1 MPARPFTGPSLSRRT
16 FLRGTAA
23 GALGIAAAG
32 TLGACGSGESGAES
46 DTLRVAFGWIL
57 NTEFGGYYVAEDKGY
72 YAEEG
77 LTVEFQGGG
86 PNAPTP
92 MQAVAAGSADIGI
105 AAGAPDLY
113 TAIGQGNDFV
123 ALGAQFQVSPAGLLS
138 LSARPIRTPR
148 ELASARILGQ
158 EGMQTT
164 LDAVLVGAGLD
175 PVYDFTPVGFDP
187 SPLVEGQGECY
198 TCFVTNQPITLEQQY
213 GLRQGDGYEVV
224 TFADLGSAQY
234 ADVVFVD
241 RTALAENRDRLVRF
255 MRATMRGWDDYLAD
269 PHAAAALAVDKYGVD
284 LGLEMAQQTRQAELQ
299 VPLIES
305 PSGLFAMD
313 VAAMEGPMWQAL
325 ASGGYE
331 NLPAP
336 ASFVD
341 LGVLAEARPPS

>member
-1 MPARPFTGPSLSRRT
+1 MSAHLSTGPGLSRRT
-16 FLRGTAA
+16 FLRGTAV
-23 GALGIAAAG
+23 GALGFAAAG
-32 TLGACGSGESGAES
+32 TLAACGSGDSTADS
-46 DTLRVAFGWIL
+46 DTVRVAFGWIL
-57 NTEFGGYYVAEDKGY
+57 NTEFGGYYVADDKGY

-138 LSARPIRTPR
+138 LSGKPIRTPQ
-148 ELASARILGQ
+148 ELATARILGQ

-164 LDAVLVGAGLD
+164 LDAVLIGAGLD

-187 SPLVEGQGECY
+187 SPLIEGQGDCY

-213 GLRQGDGYEVV
+213 GLKKGDGYEVV
-224 TFADLGSAQY
+224 TFSELGSTQY
-234 ADVVFVD
+234 ADVVFVERATLD
-241 RTALAENRDRLVRF
+241 ANRDRMVRF
-255 MRATMRGWDDYLAD
+255 MRATMRGWEDYLAD
-269 PHAAAALAVDKYGVD
+269 PASAAKLAVAKYGVD
-284 LGLEMAQQTRQAELQ
+284 LGLEEAQQVRQAELQ

-313 VAAMEGPMWQAL
+313 VAQMEGPMWEAL
-325 ASGGYE
+325 TRGGYE
-331 NLPAP
+331 NLPEP
-336 ASFVD
+336 ASFVG
-341 LGVLAEARPPS
+341 LGVVAEARAPQ